1 MLLCGHYSPVPV
13 GSPEITAA
21 TAVDPMTIQASWN
34 PPRPDE
40 QNGIIGYYIV
50 NVTGTHPRMGESF
63 QQNCYS
69 VSCNI
74 THLYPYQTYQLTVSA
89 ITIGPGPYSE
99 VYTVTTLEAGKS

>member
-1 MLLCGHYSPVPV
+1 MLPCGHYSPVPV

-21 TAVDPMTIQASWN
+21 TAVDPMTIQVSWN

-89 ITIGPGPYSE
+89 VTIGPGPYSE
-99 VYTVTTLEAGKS
+99 VYTVTTLEAGKL